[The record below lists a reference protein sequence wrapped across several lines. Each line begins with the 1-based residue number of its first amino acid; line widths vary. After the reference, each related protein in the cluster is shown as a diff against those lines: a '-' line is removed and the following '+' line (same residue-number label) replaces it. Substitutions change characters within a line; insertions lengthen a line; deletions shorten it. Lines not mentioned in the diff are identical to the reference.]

1 MSLQPRLCT
10 LLTGRAVLPCLL
22 SISSVTQIALQ
33 RHHLWLFCPMPLPPD
48 ILTSSLSSS
57 YFCHWLFM
65 FICFLSVQDSSHEGR
80 IPVFAMVLKPVGEHL
95 WNEHSTGNTHA
106 FCSQP
111 GCLYGSVMQKHGLFP
126 KSKYPVLFCFCYC
139 FRQSIFQRNFFLLES
154 VFWWKLQI
162 CFYYIIC
169 MCMISFWRTANGF
182 LVGAMVHMFI

>member
-1 MSLQPRLCT
+1 MDMYKQPTRLLLCSHLLPHSVPYSTLTITQNWGSSRGKMSESPAFALCC
-10 LLTGRAVLPCLL
+10 TGRAVLPCLL
-22 SISSVTQIALQ
+22 FISSVTQIALQ

-48 ILTSSLSSS
+48 SLTSSLSSS

-139 FRQSIFQRNFFLLES
+139 FRQSIFQRNFF
-154 VFWWKLQI
+154 
-162 CFYYIIC
+162 Y
-169 MCMISFWRTANGF
+169 
-182 LVGAMVHMFI
+182 